1 MKKGDELKL
10 IDLEGSPQ
18 YSLEEVKKTDN
29 NLEVLAGKF
38 FLRVTE
44 RARALG
50 LINTGD
56 MISDDN
62 LKSTITRQED
72 ITSLDMYM
80 VYYADFVNQ
89 GVKGVKSS
97 RNAPDSPYQYK
108 NLGMSEEGRKSIL
121 RSVTEGKMKASDT
134 SKVSYGK
141 IGLEGKSKDTP
152 NQAEINQKEAERII
166 YLIKAYGI
174 KTTNFINDAWEDW
187 KKDLG
192 PEITKVLGPRIIAE
206 LKIVNK

>member
-1 MKKGDELKL
+1 MKNEEKLNL
-10 IDLEGSPQ
+10 IDLGGSSN
-18 YSLEEVKKTDN
+18 YSLAEVKALDN

-50 LINTGD
+50 LINTGA
-56 MISDDN
+56 MLSDDN

-72 ITSLDMYM
+72 TTSLDMYM
-80 VYYADFVNQ
+80 VYYADYVNE
-89 GVKGVKSS
+89 GVRGKDNES
-97 RNAPDSPYQYK
+97 NAPNSPYKFRNY
-108 NLGMSEEGRKSIL
+108 GMSEEGRKSIL

-174 KTTNFINDAWEDW
+174 KTTNFINDAWKQW
-187 KKDLG
+187 VKDLG
-192 PEITKVLGPRIIAE
+192 PELPKILGPRIIAE